1 MKRKPQIEV
10 KIGKLYA
17 LVMGKCTK
25 ALKAKIR
32 SLDTF
37 KDTDENSD
45 AIEIIKSI
53 KSVVFNLEAHENIH
67 VATFVHK
74 IRIFNSCQQDMSLIE
89 YIKKFQANKL
99 VNEQMQG
106 GIWED
111 IITTL
116 AAGK

>member
-53 KSVVFNLEAHENIH
+53 KSVAFNLEAHENIH

-74 IRIFNSCQQDMSLIE
+74 IRIFNSCQQDMSLIK
-89 YIKKFQANKL
+89 YLKKFQANES

-111 IITTL
+111 PITTL
-116 AAGK
+116 VVG